1 MRVEV
6 RSKDWRGALSL
17 ALGLT
22 LAAKGDEFWY
32 CDTDGPE
39 HVAAI
44 WKKLRAS
51 WTTILKQPDDV
62 IGLDTPGRASVASL
76 LKDFRHDLKQYGCL

>member
-1 MRVEV
+1 V

-44 WKKLRAS
+44 WKVGGLLR
-51 WTTILKQPDDV
+51 
-62 IGLDTPGRASVASL
+62 
-76 LKDFRHDLKQYGCL
+76 